1 MAVGPEE
8 HAREGRGLTH
18 DLVSTRWDAEYRQ
31 GRYVAEPPL
40 PFVEEILA
48 AVRAHPA
55 ARAGVGMYV
64 GCGNGRNY
72 LPLVDAGLNLRGLD
86 VSSEAIAQLVDRRPE
101 IASRLACADF
111 RDLDA
116 APAFDYLIALQVF
129 QHGGDADVATYFGRT
144 AAIIRPGGLFF
155 LRVNSASTEVYFAH
169 TVVERNGFG
178 GFTIQYDEGPK
189 AGLRVHFYT
198 ADELHA
204 LTRNRFR
211 VVAAPREL
219 GTERAAPK
227 TGSWAQWE
235 AIWQN
240 TTATP
245 ASTGVAAV

>member
-1 MAVGPEE
+1 VGPEE
-8 HAREGRGLTH
+8 HARERGGLRP

-40 PFVEEILA
+40 PFVAEILA

-55 ARAGVGMYV
+55 ARAGVGLYV

-86 VSSEAIAQLVDRRPE
+86 VSREALAQLTDHRPDL
-101 IASRLACADF
+101 ASRLACVDF

-129 QHGGDADVATYFGRT
+129 QHGRDADAATYFVQTSAVLRT
-144 AAIIRPGGLFF
+144 GGLFF

-169 TVVERNGFG
+169 TVVERNRFG
-178 GFTIQYDEGPK
+178 GFTIRYDEGPK
-189 AGLRVHFYT
+189 AGLPVHFYT
-198 ADELHA
+198 AGELHE
-204 LTRNRFR
+204 LTRHRFR
-211 VVAAPREL
+211 LLAEPREVV
-219 GTERAAPK
+219 TEREAPK
-227 TGSWAQWE
+227 TGTWAQWE
-235 AIWQN
+235 AVWQN

-245 ASTGVAAV
+245 ANTGVAVV